1 MLSRP
6 LRVIATAALFVLPL
20 HAEEG
25 FKSIFNG
32 KDLTGWDGDPL
43 HWSAVEGVLRGDSTK
58 NRAKSNTFIVWR
70 EGKLKN
76 FELKLKYRIHAGNNS
91 GVQYRS
97 KETKKWVISG
107 YQAEVENR
115 LGKTGFLYH
124 EQGRGWLV
132 DVGDFMEIAADSK
145 KLIVGEVSDWDTI
158 MKAPYHA
165 DKDWNAY
172 HFICRGNHVIHY
184 LNGYQTVELIDHE
197 KARRCME
204 GVLALQ
210 VHGGSPM
217 TVDFKDIEIN
227 DLTENYGEA
236 KRLTGTD
243 NLEGWTFSS
252 DAAKQAFSVVKNEG
266 PATKRGRRASN
277 REVRISGSLKSAG
290 GEGTGSPANASEQFI
305 LRFQKN
311 DSAADG
317 IFKTVKGWSAHE
329 VSVINGT
336 TSYKING
343 VATDARPP
351 IAQGKITFPAG
362 SGEYRNI
369 VLLPIAD

>member
-1 MLSRP
+1 MLSLP
-6 LRVIATAALFVLPL
+6 LRFTMAAAFLCLPL
-20 HAEEG
+20 HADEG

-32 KDLTGWDGDPL
+32 NDLAGWDGDPL
-43 HWSAVEGVLRGDSTK
+43 HWSAMEGVIRGDSTK

-70 EGKLKN
+70 DGKLKN
-76 FELKLKYRIHAGNNS
+76 FELKLKYRIHSGNNS

-97 KETKKWVISG
+97 KEVQKWVVSG

-124 EQGRGWLV
+124 ERGRGWLV

-145 KLIVGEVSDWDTI
+145 KRIVGEVSDWDTI
-158 MKAPYHA
+158 MKAPYHT

-184 LNGYQTVELIDHE
+184 LNGYQTIELIDHE
-197 KARRCME
+197 TANRCME
-204 GVLALQ
+204 GILALQ

-217 TVDFKDIEIN
+217 TVDFKDIEVHE
-227 DLTENYGEA
+227 LTESYGEA
-236 KRLTGTD
+236 IRLANTD
-243 NLEGWTFSS
+243 SLEGWTFSPV
-252 DAAKQAFSVVKNEG
+252 AAKQAFSIVEYEG
-266 PATKRGRRASN
+266 PASKRRRGAGN
-277 REVRISGSLKSAG
+277 QEININGSLKTTG
-290 GEGTGSPANASEQFI
+290 GEGTASPANASDQFI

-311 DSAADG
+311 DGAADG

-329 VSVINGT
+329 VSVINGK

-343 VATDARPP
+343 VATDADSPVV
-351 IAQGKITFPAG
+351 QGKIALRAG
-362 SGEYRNI
+362 SGEYRNL
-369 VLLPIAD
+369 VLIPIQ